1 MNDLSI
7 LDLAAATVF
16 LAAWLGFNFLVEHS
30 PLKVRTLSY
39 QMNLHRRRWMM
50 ETSLRRV
57 RIMDVGI
64 AAGLQQG
71 TAFFASTSILAIG
84 ACFALL
90 TSTDSILEILA
101 DIGLDGGT
109 TPAEWEIKILGLA
122 LVYAYAFFKFG
133 WAYRL
138 FNYATILMGAMPD
151 GDPPPEEGQA
161 FAENAAGMMVLAGQH
176 FTRGQ
181 RAFFFSIGYLGWF
194 FGPGILIASTL
205 FVLAVLGRRQFFS
218 RAHALAVAG
227 HKVPVPV
234 REPLSD
240 EARGRGGPLG

>member
-1 MNDLSI
+1 
-7 LDLAAATVF
+7 
-16 LAAWLGFNFLVEHS
+16 
-30 PLKVRTLSY
+30 
-39 QMNLHRRRWMM
+39 
-50 ETSLRRV
+50 
-57 RIMDVGI
+57 
-64 AAGLQQG
+64 
-71 TAFFASTSILAIG
+71 
-84 ACFALL
+84 
-90 TSTDSILEILA
+90 
-101 DIGLDGGT
+101 
-109 TPAEWEIKILGLA
+109 
-122 LVYAYAFFKFG
+122 
-133 WAYRL
+133 
-138 FNYATILMGAMPD
+138 
-151 GDPPPEEGQA
+151 
-161 FAENAAGMMVLAGQH
+161 MMVLAGQH